1 MWKPVALMF
10 VAMSF
15 IPMGDTAGKL
25 LVAQNSVAPIYVAWT
40 RFVVGA
46 VLVLPFIPA
55 GTWPLLKDWRVWFRA
70 LLLTG
75 GITSI
80 LTALQTEPIAN
91 VFGAFFI
98 GPILSFF
105 LSSWLLREPIT
116 RTQTLLLFLGFTG
129 VLLVVK
135 PGFGMTTGLA
145 FAVLAGCFYGAF
157 LTASK
162 WLAQTARPRS
172 LLFTQ
177 LAISAVVTLPFGL
190 QALPPISAEIAALT
204 FASGLCSML
213 GNLLLIVAYR
223 MAPSTKLAPFVY
235 FQLIAATSLGWLVFQ
250 DLPDTLTF
258 VGLALLIG
266 SGFASL
272 IRKRTYPQ
280 FP

>member
-1 MWKPVALMF
+1 MF
-10 VAMSF
+10 IAMSF

-25 LVAQNSVAPIYVAWT
+25 LVAQNGVAPIYVGWT
-40 RFVVGA
+40 RFVVGTL
-46 VLVLPFIPA
+46 LVLPFVPRT
-55 GTWPLLKDWRVWFRA
+55 TWSLLRDWRVWLRA
-70 LLLTG
+70 LLITG

-105 LSSWLLREPIT
+105 LSSILLREPIT
-116 RTQTLLLFLGFTG
+116 KTQTVLLFVGFAG

-135 PGFGMTTGLA
+135 PGFGMTPGLA

-162 WLAQTARPRS
+162 WLAQTARPRA
-172 LLFTQ
+172 LLLTQ
-177 LAISAVVTLPFGL
+177 LAISAVITLPFGV
-190 QALPPISAEIAALT
+190 QAIPPMTVEIAALT
-204 FASGLCSML
+204 FASGLFSML
-213 GNLLLIVAYR
+213 GNLILIIAYR

-235 FQLIAATSLGWLVFQ
+235 FQLIAATALGWFVFH
-250 DLPDTLTF
+250 DLPDPLTF
-258 VGLALLIG
+258 AGLALLVG

-272 IRKRTYPQ
+272 IRHQR
-280 FP
+280 

>member
-1 MWKPVALMF
+1 MRKPIALMF
-10 VAMSF
+10 IAMSF

-25 LVAQNSVAPIYVAWT
+25 LVAQDGVAPIYVAWT

-46 VLVLPFIPA
+46 ILVLPFIPA
-55 GTWPLLKDWRVWFRA
+55 GTWPLFKDWRVWIRA

-105 LSSWLLREPIT
+105 LSSILLREPIT
-116 RTQTLLLFLGFTG
+116 PLQTLLLLLGFAG

-135 PGFGMTTGLA
+135 PGFGMTPGLG
-145 FAVLAGCFYGAF
+145 FGVLAGCFYGAF

-162 WLAQTARPRS
+162 WLAETARPRA

-177 LAISAVVTLPFGL
+177 LGISAAVTLPFGL
-190 QALPPISAEIAALT
+190 QAVPPMTIEIAALT

-213 GNLLLIVAYR
+213 GNLILILAYR
-223 MAPSTKLAPFVY
+223 LAPSTTLAPFVY

-250 DLPDTLTF
+250 DLPDTLTLA
-258 VGLALLIG
+258 GLALLIG

-272 IRKRTYPQ
+272 IRRQT
-280 FP
+280 